1 MNMADSNN
9 NIILFDMAKNE
20 MFDIN
25 DNLKILRR
33 KLQGSYTIAINKHEI
48 TVDVLNGV
56 QLVVFGAPR
65 AMFSEAEF
73 NCLHKYIDLGGS
85 VLVMFSEGG
94 EKELHTN
101 INYLLEEFGIMV
113 NSDYVLRTHY
123 YLYFHP
129 KECLVKDGV
138 VNEAVAKYLDREN
151 ENTSNQKRKTCSH
164 WFWSF
169 ANRQIY

>member
-1 MNMADSNN
+1 M
-9 NIILFDMAKNE
+9 
-20 MFDIN
+20 
-25 DNLKILRR
+25 
-33 KLQGSYTIAINKHEI
+33 
-48 TVDVLNGV
+48 DVLNGV

-113 NSDYVLRTHY
+113 NSGKNIYRLKKNWQVGNLLYRNRT
-123 YLYFHP
+123 YLAIGRP
-129 KECLVKDGV
+129 L
-138 VNEAVAKYLDREN
+138 
-151 ENTSNQKRKTCSH
+151 
-164 WFWSF
+164 
-169 ANRQIY
+169 

>member
-1 MNMADSNN
+1 MSCLNTY
-9 NIILFDMAKNE
+9 
-20 MFDIN
+20 
-25 DNLKILRR
+25 LK
-33 KLQGSYTIAINKHEI
+33 TICRNKHEI

-113 NSDYVLRTHY
+113 NSG
-123 YLYFHP
+123 
-129 KECLVKDGV
+129 K
-138 VNEAVAKYLDREN
+138 N
-151 ENTSNQKRKTCSH
+151 
-164 WFWSF
+164 
-169 ANRQIY
+169 I